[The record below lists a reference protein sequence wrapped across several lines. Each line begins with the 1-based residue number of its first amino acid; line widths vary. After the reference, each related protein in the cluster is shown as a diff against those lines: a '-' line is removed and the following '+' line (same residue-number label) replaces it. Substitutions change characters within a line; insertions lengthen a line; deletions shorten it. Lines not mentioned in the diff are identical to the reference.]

1 MNAILEGEK
10 LSREEKLEML
20 RELSEEARDI
30 REFEGLDCTI
40 NELIIERFYTDER
53 HHTFKK
59 FKEWKEEGYRVIKG
73 SRAFFVWGKKRAL
86 EKDSEGNPTE
96 DKTKENEEDQE
107 KKKTFFPMAY
117 LFSNAQVEKL

>member
-20 RELSEEARDI
+20 RQLSEEARDI

-40 NELIIERFYTDER
+40 NELIIEHFYKDER

-59 FKEWKEEGYRVIKG
+59 FKEWKEDGYRVIKG

-86 EKDSEGNPTE
+86 DKDSEGAETHT
-96 DKTKENEEDQE
+96 DSKTNEEGQE
-107 KKKTFFPMAY
+107 KKKTFFPIAY
-117 LFSNAQVEKL
+117 LFSNAQVEKV